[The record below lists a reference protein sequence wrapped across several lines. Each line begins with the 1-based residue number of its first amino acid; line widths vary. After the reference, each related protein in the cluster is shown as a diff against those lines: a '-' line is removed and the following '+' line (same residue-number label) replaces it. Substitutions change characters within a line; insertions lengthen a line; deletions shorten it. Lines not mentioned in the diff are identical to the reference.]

1 MSHEK
6 ISDRKYGV
14 SENLV
19 IAPPSQAPVNDVPVP
34 ASAYARSGPEI
45 MANPPRLDAAPPVIV
60 TAALEL
66 NSQADAAIAKYNETR
81 TSYAEGYMDAYS
93 NAWAFVLGCLTED
106 EGRIYVRMRDAEEG
120 GGQ

>member
-66 NSQADAAIAKYNETR
+66 NSQADAAIAKYNETH
-81 TSYAEGYMDAYS
+81 TAYAEGYMDAYQQ
-93 NAWAFVLGCLTED
+93 AWAFVHGCMTED
-106 EGRIYVRMRDAEEG
+106 ELRLYVRLRDAEAG
-120 GGQ
+120 GEQ